1 MSIKMIV
8 LVDDKETEGSTE
20 ITVVDTAE
28 QAERLVET
36 LLEAGYAA
44 QRVRIFAATQNEFV
58 TTYRPVVSFVA
69 EDETPAAE
77 NARPQTP
84 AAASSRTDRLSSPF
98 HSARDDGLLT
108 PCEAAA

>member
-1 MSIKMIV
+1 MSTKMIV

-58 TTYRPVVSFVA
+58 TTYRPVVSFGA
-69 EDETPAAE
+69 EDETPAAN
-77 NARPQTP
+77 NARRQTP
-84 AAASSRTDRLSSPF
+84 AAASRRIERLSSPF
-98 HSARDDGLLT
+98 HGGRDARLLT